1 MHKFL
6 YSAALVIVCP
16 ISSLVAFKENENDDI
31 PPNPFGIP
39 RACDPPHD
47 QYPFCDAF
55 LPLDERL
62 DDLIGRLTLEEKPYL
77 LTARES
83 PKGNISRLGIPEYD
97 WGGNCMH
104 GVESR
109 CSAKDGR
116 CPTSFPN
123 PNTLGPTF
131 NRTIWKA
138 MGKAIGLELR
148 ALWLQNVAE
157 NHDNNLPHIGLDC
170 WSPNLNIVRDPRW
183 GRNLETPSEDPF
195 LTGVYGTLYTLGL
208 QNNSQ
213 VDDRYLQAVAT
224 LKHLD
229 ANSLEGPHWNPKGEW
244 DTKHGNISRYSCNAK
259 ISLYDWAA
267 SYLEAFRQAVMNG
280 GAAGIMCSYN
290 SINGVPA
297 CAHEYMLQKVVR
309 QEWKF
314 RGYVSSDS
322 GALDNIVNQHGYAK
336 DWPETVQLALQ
347 AGCDVESAMWTG
359 KNMFAT
365 AGHYIDE
372 VPNAV
377 QTGLL
382 DPFLVDRAL
391 RNALGIRFRLGL
403 FDPIENQP
411 FWKVPPSAVQK
422 EGHVQLAKEAT
433 AQGLVLLKNANNIIP
448 VDAEKS
454 YIALIGPHI
463 NDKITM
469 AGNYLGQL
477 CPTTNPECVVTFHR
491 GFADAV
497 ANHGGKLTTAE
508 GCDVTKDDKSGF
520 NEAIDAAA
528 IADVVIF
535 LGGNNLH
542 MEAEFIDRP
551 DIRLP
556 SIQANLLE
564 ELAKVNSKIILVLLH
579 GGMVGLDTAANHVSA
594 IVSAG
599 YPGRYAGEVLPD
611 VLFGQNNRAWGK
623 LAVTWYHD
631 SITDD
636 LNMLD
641 FSMSRPPGRTYRY
654 YTGTPHYP
662 FGYGLNP
669 LTSFAF
675 CDLAVHNSKDKEG
688 IVLQTNVT
696 NTGSRAGDEVVMAFF
711 SPPADLPRS
720 EPASKLRQQM
730 FDFERVHLQPKTSQK
745 VEFFVAP
752 SMFQLHD
759 SSGMLKLFPGKY
771 TIRVTN
777 GAVELHMSILIDE
790 QRTLQ
795 VVQEGSLLA
804 NN

>member
-1 MHKFL
+1 MLKFL
-6 YSAALVIVCP
+6 FSAALVLRRP
-16 ISSLVAFKENENDDI
+16 ISSLAAITANNGDDN
-31 PPNPFGIP
+31 PPNPFHIP
-39 RACDPPHD
+39 RACEPPHD
-47 QYPFCDAF
+47 HYPFCDAS

-62 DDLIGRLTLEEKPYL
+62 DDLIGRLTIDEKPYL

-138 MGKAIGLELR
+138 MGAAIGLELR

-157 NHDNNLPHIGLDC
+157 NHEENLPHIGLDC

-229 ANSLEGPHWNPKGEW
+229 ANSLEGPHWTPQGTW
-244 DTKHGNISRYSCNAK
+244 DTLHGNISRYSCNAK

-267 SYLEAFRQAVMNG
+267 SYLEAFRQAVVNG

-314 RGYVSSDS
+314 RGYVTSDS
-322 GALDNIVNQHGYAK
+322 GALDNIANQHGYAK

-347 AGCDVESAMWTG
+347 AGCDVESAVWTG
-359 KNMFAT
+359 GAFT
-365 AGHYIDE
+365 TGGHYIDE
-372 VPNAV
+372 VPKAV
-377 QTGLL
+377 QMGLL
-382 DPFLVDRAL
+382 DLILVDRAL

-403 FDPIENQP
+403 FDPIKDQP
-411 FWKVPPSAVQK
+411 FWKVQPSVVQNV
-422 EGHVQLAKEAT
+422 EHVRLAKEAT
-433 AQGLVLLKNANNIIP
+433 AQGMVLLKNDNNIIP
-448 VDAEKS
+448 LNPVKS
-454 YIALIGPHI
+454 SIALIGPHI
-463 NDKITM
+463 NDNITM

-477 CPTTNPECVVTFHR
+477 CPTTNPECVVTFYR

-497 ANHGGKLTTAE
+497 AKHSGNVTTAE

-520 NEAIDAAA
+520 KDAIDAASR
-528 IADVVIF
+528 ADVVIF

-542 MEAEFIDRP
+542 MEAEFVDRP

-556 SIQANLLE
+556 FIQASLLE
-564 ELAKVNSKIILVLLH
+564 ELAKVNSRIILVLLH
-579 GGMVGLDTAANHVSA
+579 GGMVGLDAAVNHVSA

-611 VLFGQNNRAWGK
+611 VLFGQNDRAWGK
-623 LAVTWYHD
+623 LAITWYHD
-631 SITDD
+631 SITND

-641 FSMSRPPGRTYRY
+641 FSMSRPGRTYRY
-654 YTGTPHYP
+654 YTGNPHYP
-662 FGYGLNP
+662 FGHGLNP
-669 LTSFAF
+669 LTSFALS
-675 CDLAVHNSKDKEG
+675 DLAVHKGKDKQG
-688 IVLQTNVT
+688 ILLQTNVT

-711 SPPADLPRS
+711 SPPADLPAL

-730 FDFERVHLQPKTSQK
+730 FDFERVHLQPKASQQ
-745 VEFFVAP
+745 VEFCIAP
-752 SMFQLHD
+752 AIFQLHD
-759 SSGMLKLFPGKY
+759 SNGMLKLFPGKY
-771 TIRVTN
+771 AVRVTN
-777 GAVELHMSILIDE
+777 GDVDLHISILIDE
-790 QRTLQ
+790 RRTMQ
-795 VVQEGSLLA
+795 VVHEGSPLM
-804 NN
+804 NT